1 VARQQAFGATHESRK
16 ALTMSTI
23 PAGIAELGLS
33 PGDHVCGFYNGSQ
46 VRDEVTAAWVKEG
59 ALAGHKCVCY
69 FDDSDELVRRIDAEV
84 SEGIRHVE
92 FCDAEGSYAPEGR
105 FSKEAMLARLESAVV
120 EAVGE
125 GYSRVRL
132 LGDMSWI
139 MRLGVDTDTVF
150 AYEAEVNAISP
161 RHPAS
166 FMCLYDLDRFDGSLV
181 MEVLRTHSKILLNGM
196 VIQNP
201 YYVPPGAP
209 VAGD

>member
-1 VARQQAFGATHESRK
+1 
-16 ALTMSTI
+16 MSTA
-23 PAGIAELGLS
+23 PATVAELGLS
-33 PGDHVCGFYNGSQ
+33 PGDHVCGFYNGSR
-46 VRDEVTAAWVKEG
+46 VRDEVTATWVTEG

-69 FDDSDELVRRIDAEV
+69 VDGREQLISRIDPA
-84 SEGIRHVE
+84 ITADLRHVE
-92 FCDAEGSYAPEGR
+92 FADAAESYAPGGR
-105 FSKEAMLARLESAVV
+105 FSKDAMLARLEDAVA
-120 EAVGE
+120 EAVTE

-132 LGDMSWI
+132 LGDMSWV
-139 MRLGVDTDTVF
+139 MGSGVDIATVF
-150 AYEAEVNAISP
+150 AYEAEVNALSP

-209 VAGD
+209 VDGH

>member
-1 VARQQAFGATHESRK
+1 MTTLSGT
-16 ALTMSTI
+16 L
-23 PAGIAELGLS
+23 AELGLS

-46 VRDEVTAAWVKEG
+46 VRDEVTAAWVTEG
-59 ALAGHKCVCY
+59 ARAGHKCVCY
-69 FDDSDELVRRIDAEV
+69 VDGREQLLSRLDAEIA
-84 SEGIRHVE
+84 EERRHVE
-92 FCDAEGSYAPEGR
+92 FADATASYAPEGR
-105 FSKEAMLARLESAVV
+105 FSKDAMLARLECAVTD
-120 EAVGE
+120 AVGE

-132 LGDMSWI
+132 LGDMSWV
-139 MRLGVDTDTVF
+139 MGTGVDIDTVF
-150 AYEAEVNAISP
+150 AYEAEVNALSP

-209 VAGD
+209 VDGH